1 MSNWKRKNF
10 TLIELLIV
18 ISIIGILAGM
28 LMPALAAAK
37 ERSMSS
43 SCASNLKQIASAAL
57 MYTDDNRGVMSP
69 CSNGSTC
76 CNGRTW
82 TGDRAA
88 NQRRTDLRT
97 KGLITRYIGDNLE
110 TKICPSVN
118 AQVKQQLALAPTDSR
133 YCRGGGYGL
142 NANFGW
148 SGGVGKPVTVGRIV
162 SPGSKI
168 MFSDTMESWGN
179 SAAYSLRL
187 VPRGIVV
194 GSTSDMGYS
203 NTCFRHNGSANVGWA
218 DGHVSSEQPA
228 ELGVDPFEIA
238 NSIGYLSTDK
248 KPYRLTVEQEQ
259 ME

>member
-1 MSNWKRKNF
+1 MNNGKIKKF
-10 TLIELLIV
+10 TLVELLIV
-18 ISIIGILAGM
+18 ISIIALLAGM
-28 LMPALAAAK
+28 LMPALGTAK
-37 ERSMSS
+37 EKGKSNSCINNLRQLSS
-43 SCASNLKQIASAAL
+43 SAL
-57 MYTDDNRGVMSP
+57 TYADENRGSMSP

-97 KGLITRYIGDNLE
+97 RGLITRYLGDDLE
-110 TKICPSVN
+110 MKICPSVS
-118 AQVKQQLALAPTDSR
+118 AQVRQQLALAPSNAG

-148 SGGVGKPVTVGRIV
+148 SGGIGIPVKIGKIV
-162 SPGSKI
+162 SPASKI
-168 MFSDTMESWGN
+168 MFSDTMESWGT
-179 SAAYSLRL
+179 SEAYSLRL
-187 VPRGIVV
+187 VPRGILV

-203 NTCFRHNGSANVGWA
+203 NSHFRHIGFANVGWA
-218 DGHVSSEQPA
+218 DGHVSSEPPA

-248 KPYRLTVEQEQ
+248 KPYRLTAEQER
-259 ME
+259 MD

>member
-1 MSNWKRKNF
+1 MSDVKHNDF

-18 ISIIGILAGM
+18 ISIIALLAGM
-28 LMPALAAAK
+28 LMPALGTAK
-37 ERSMSS
+37 EKGQSNACINNLRQLSS
-43 SCASNLKQIASAAL
+43 SAL
-57 MYTDDNRGVMSP
+57 MYADENRGVMSP
-69 CSNGSTC
+69 CSNGSSC

-82 TGDRAA
+82 TGDRAS

-97 KGLITRYIGDNLE
+97 KGLITRYIGDDLE

-118 AQVKQQLALAPTDSR
+118 AQVKQQLALAPTDSG

-203 NTCFRHNGSANVGWA
+203 NTCFRHNGLANVGWA
-218 DGHVSSEQPA
+218 DGHISSEPPA